1 MAAPDGERNGYAALL
16 SLCCCDSIYKRM
28 GLGLEGDAAPGSKTK
43 LPGAAQQRR
52 RVADWISLELCYHV
66 TIGEGK
72 RVNWYNVLIR
82 GPKGYIHI

>member
-16 SLCCCDSIYKRM
+16 SLCCSDSIYKRM

-52 RVADWISLELCYHV
+52 RVAD
-66 TIGEGK
+66 
-72 RVNWYNVLIR
+72 
-82 GPKGYIHI
+82 

>member
-66 TIGEGK
+66 TNEEKEG
-72 RVNWYNVLIR
+72 RVKLSVY
-82 GPKGYIHI
+82 